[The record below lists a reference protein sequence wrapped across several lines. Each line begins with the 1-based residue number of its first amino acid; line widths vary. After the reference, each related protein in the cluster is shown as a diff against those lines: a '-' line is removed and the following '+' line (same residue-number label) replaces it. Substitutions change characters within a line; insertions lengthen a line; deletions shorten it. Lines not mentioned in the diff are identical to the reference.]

1 MFSWI
6 DQSTVVGIFC
16 GMLAAS
22 LPLLMLAY
30 YFLRLRLRRNI
41 LEAKILELGLESE
54 YLHVFHFA
62 EWEKLKAKNANQIR
76 AGFETAFIKHF
87 QSDNSFKN
95 YCLPLLFACVTTFV
109 LSYFIYQTLSP
120 ADVKALGL
128 FEKKVLPF
136 ALAGAFLYIYPLL
149 ISRYASLSLNPPT
162 QLDLIGKLWLS
173 TLIGIVTTFAVTESL
188 QPIAGFLGGLVP
200 LASIDLLK
208 KKVFQ
213 EEKDP
218 DAVRRATLLEIL
230 HEDRNLLIQLDY
242 VGIRSVLHLAY
253 ENPLKIF
260 TETDL
265 NLVVCIDLVDQANL
279 YLYVPEGEIRKNLNR
294 LGIRTAIDLMT
305 QLYGSF
311 PKIGGTPGEA
321 EYRYLDLE
329 EELPGHLKD
338 AMAQIAK
345 VMKLESVEALR
356 NLILMMV
363 ENPQLEYILGLW
375 NMLSGHVENRKKEEK
390 DKNVNA
396 EVKILK
402 AETDRAE
409 AEARIKKAKEE
420 G

>member
-1 MFSWI
+1 MLSWI

-22 LPLLMLAY
+22 LPLLMLVY

-41 LEAKILELGLESE
+41 LEAKILELELESE

-62 EWEKLKAKNANQIR
+62 EWEKLKSKNANEIS
-76 AGFETAFIKHF
+76 AGFETVFTKQF

-95 YCLPLLFACVTTFV
+95 YCLPLLFTCVTTFV

-120 ADVKALGL
+120 TEAKTLGI
-128 FEKKVLPF
+128 FEKRVLTF
-136 ALAGAFLYIYPLL
+136 ALAGAFLYVYPLL

-162 QLDLIGKLWLS
+162 QFELIGKLWLS

-218 DAVRRATLLEIL
+218 DAIRRATLLEIL
-230 HEDRNLLIQLDY
+230 HTDGNLLIQLDY
-242 VGIRSVLHLAY
+242 VGIRSVLQLAY

-260 TETDL
+260 VETDL
-265 NLVVCIDLVDQANL
+265 NLVVCIDIVDQANL

-311 PKIGGTPGEA
+311 PKIGGNPGEA
-321 EYRYLDLE
+321 EYRFLELE

-338 AMAQIAK
+338 VMAQIGKA
-345 VMKLESVEALR
+345 MKLEGAGDLR
-356 NLILMMV
+356 NLIQMMV

-375 NMLSGHVENRKKEEK
+375 NMLSGHVEKRKKEE
-390 DKNVNA
+390 
-396 EVKILK
+396 EG
-402 AETDRAE
+402 R
-409 AEARIKKAKEE
+409 EE
-420 G
+420 E